1 MLSKIK
7 YIKIFK
13 FIFLLFYC
21 LTYCN
26 IALSNYFDEKYK
38 KAGMLI
44 DENYYK
50 KAILLYEEILKDNHE
65 IDSYKK
71 SRIFNNIGYCYYKLN
86 EVEKASNFYK
96 KALDVDENFVVCLNN
111 VAAVLMNQRKYK
123 EALPRL
129 TKAYQLDNCNI
140 KVIFNLFVVNY
151 YLKNKEDA
159 LNYIEEAFNVNE
171 NYTMKRLRKK
181 NISTNDIKKLRKHLK
196 NNKKKGEIL

>member
-13 FIFLLFYC
+13 FIFLLFFC

-38 KAGMLI
+38 KAGISI
-44 DENYYK
+44 DENHYK
-50 KAILLYEEILKDNHE
+50 KALLLYEEILKDNHQ
-65 IDSYKK
+65 IASYKK

-86 EVEKASNFYK
+86 ELKNALFYYK

-123 EALPRL
+123 EALPHL
-129 TKAYQLDNCNI
+129 TKAYQSDNGNI

-151 YLKNKEDA
+151 YLKNNEYA
-159 LNYIEEAFNVNE
+159 LNYIEEAFNIDE
-171 NYTMKRLRKK
+171 NYTIKRLRKK
-181 NISTNDIKKLRKHLK
+181 NISTNEIKRLRKYLK
-196 NNKKKGEIL
+196 KIKR